1 MKNERNNKV
10 IIAGAGPGDPELITL
25 KTFRALE
32 NADVIITDRL
42 VSPEI
47 FSRFVSAKTEIIYA
61 GKESRRVNST
71 SQISINAMLVEEWR
85 KGKNVVRLKGG
96 DVSIFSNILDE
107 LQTLTHNKI
116 PYEIIPGVS
125 AALGAAAY
133 AGIPLTA
140 RNHATAVRFLTWY
153 DESIITNE
161 TWKELAH
168 TSDTL
173 VFYMSGEKVR
183 GVIEKLL
190 SNNINPEIEVAVI
203 EQATTPH
210 QRITTFRISD
220 ATQRTNNEFISPA
233 LMIIGNVVSLHH
245 EFNWFQTENEFSTYF
260 INSTDNLKIKDH
272 AIRA

>member
-190 SNNINPEIEVAVI
+190 SNNINPEIEVA
-203 EQATTPH
+203 
-210 QRITTFRISD
+210 
-220 ATQRTNNEFISPA
+220 
-233 LMIIGNVVSLHH
+233 
-245 EFNWFQTENEFSTYF
+245 
-260 INSTDNLKIKDH
+260 
-272 AIRA
+272 